1 MLWTLLL
8 IFISVR
14 CRNPFDRIA
23 VSVAVTVDVARL
35 APVAAAAAVAA
46 LSTAG
51 AAVALGQA
59 VVEPRKEILQHSPVD
74 TCAPAHG
81 DTLTP
86 PTITGLDL
94 SDIDSP
100 IYLQFCFGFSSTFTL
115 PLPLGNIFRAR
126 STNQTERQSR
136 VPPGRLCR
144 GAY

>member
-23 VSVAVTVDVARL
+23 VSVDVARL

-59 VVEPRKEILQHSPVD
+59 VVETRKEILQHSPVD

-86 PTITGLDL
+86 PITGLDL
-94 SDIDSP
+94 FDIDSP